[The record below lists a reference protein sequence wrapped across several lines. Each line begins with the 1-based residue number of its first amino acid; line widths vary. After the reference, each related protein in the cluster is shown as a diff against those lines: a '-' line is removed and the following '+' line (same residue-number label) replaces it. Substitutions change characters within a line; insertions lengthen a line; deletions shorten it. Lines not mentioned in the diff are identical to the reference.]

1 VALPTPLMPQRSTYS
16 RHTEN
21 GDLHAQQDIFVMAPP
36 PPASVALT
44 SQTPNLNLTEANG
57 TGAWYAQSVLDPAA
71 GSILTLTADNSVAIP
86 TSSLTTANVPLT
98 DLVTITQAQYRLST
112 GELTLVASTS
122 DETTPPVLTAHTGN
136 GALIGNLSGTGAVKT
151 LSTSLSPIPP
161 AKVQVTST
169 NGGSDT
175 EDVVLV
181 P

>member
-1 VALPTPLMPQRSTYS
+1 M
-16 RHTEN
+16 
-21 GDLHAQQDIFVMAPP
+21 
-36 PPASVALT
+36 
-44 SQTPNLNLTEANG
+44 
-57 TGAWYAQSVLDPAA
+57 
-71 GSILTLTADNSVAIP
+71 
-86 TSSLTTANVPLT
+86 PLT

-136 GALIGNLSGTGAVKT
+136 GTLIGNLGGTGAVKT
-151 LSTSLSPIPP
+151 LSMTLSPIPP
-161 AKVQVTST
+161 AKVQVTSA

>member
-1 VALPTPLMPQRSTYS
+1 VA
-16 RHTEN
+16 
-21 GDLHAQQDIFVMAPP
+21 V
-36 PPASVALT
+36 
-44 SQTPNLNLTEANG
+44 
-57 TGAWYAQSVLDPAA
+57 
-71 GSILTLTADNSVAIP
+71 P
-86 TSSLTTANVPLT
+86 TSSLATTDLPLT

-136 GALIGNLSGTGAVKT
+136 GTLIGNLGGTGAVKT
-151 LSTSLSPIPP
+151 LSMTLSPIPP
-161 AKVQVTST
+161 AKVQVTSA